1 MVGLTEDEQA
11 AMQSGEDSEHAKLWD
26 ALTENIVAAGSS
38 MLKLRQELEELRAEM
53 LIREATLRRQLLG
66 MIMITAATTIVLTK
80 FIGG

>member
-1 MVGLTEDEQA
+1 
-11 AMQSGEDSEHAKLWD
+11 MQSGEDSEHAKLWD